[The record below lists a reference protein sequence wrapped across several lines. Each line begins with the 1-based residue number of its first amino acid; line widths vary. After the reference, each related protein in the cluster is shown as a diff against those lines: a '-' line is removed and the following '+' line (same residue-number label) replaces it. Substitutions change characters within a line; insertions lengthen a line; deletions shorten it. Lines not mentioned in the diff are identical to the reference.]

1 MVARFKAAIDD
12 LEQLIE
18 HHLGLI
24 DTLPADC
31 YVVEVTG
38 GRSVRVYDDG
48 DIGLG
53 NYRYPQHFA
62 LEDCEQLKE
71 VLAGYELKITLAKD
85 WYLNEMEFIKETIL
99 MYKSFLED

>member
-18 HHLGLI
+18 HHLELVSI
-24 DTLPADC
+24 LPDDYNVIETLN
-31 YVVEVTG
+31 
-38 GRSVRVYDDG
+38 GRSVRAYDNG

-53 NYRYPQHFA
+53 IYRYPQHFTN
-62 LEDCEQLKE
+62 EECEQLKGI
-71 VLAGYELKITLAKD
+71 LAGYELKIIPAKD
-85 WYLNEMEFIKETIL
+85 WYLNEIKFINQTIL